1 MLSRHESKRIVDGSW
16 DNSRTN
22 TLMIRCIDVK
32 LAITPLRSV
41 PCFPLFASCQPSDVL
56 EQKTTFLGMQ
66 PRKVTLTGSVLTKCN
81 LTKGGRGTKACEVCA
96 LWHSR
101 PYSKFC
107 NSQEVVRY

>member
-22 TLMIRCIDVK
+22 ILRSIDIRCIDVK

-66 PRKVTLTGSVLTKCN
+66 PRKVTLTGSVLIKCN
-81 LTKGGRGTKACEVCA
+81 LTKGGRETKACEVCA
-96 LWHSR
+96 L
-101 PYSKFC
+101 
-107 NSQEVVRY
+107 